1 MRPLLSGHPGGVR
14 LTKHHGLGNDF
25 LVGIDVDVDAA
36 MAAALCDRRR
46 GIGADGLIGFRDGRM
61 TLFNGDGSRA
71 EMSGNGI
78 RCLAQAIARHRGVGE
93 LDEVVETDAGSRRL
107 ALRATPDSATV
118 EVDVDMG
125 EARLLRIEERE
136 AEVDMGNPHLVLLVD
151 DTETIDLVSIGRRH
165 LDVNVEIIAPDGG
178 GGLTLRVHERGA
190 GITQACGTGACAA
203 AAAARKWG
211 LVGDQVT
218 VRMPGGDVVVSLG
231 ESTTTLT
238 GPATHVADIE
248 VPWTRT

>member
-1 MRPLLSGHPGGVR
+1 MRLA
-14 LTKHHGLGNDF
+14 KHHGLGNDF
-25 LVGIDVDVDAA
+25 LVGIDLDVDAG

-46 GIGADGLIGFRDGRM
+46 GIGADGLIGLRDGRM

-78 RCLAQAIARHRGVGE
+78 RCLAQAIARHRGVE
-93 LDEVVETDAGSRRL
+93 HLDEVVETDAGPRRL
-107 ALRATPDSATV
+107 VLRPTDAPATV

-125 EARLLRIEERE
+125 EARLLRIGDRE

-151 DTETIDLVSIGRRH
+151 DTDTVDLVAIGRRH

-190 GITQACGTGACAA
+190 GITEACGTGACAG

-218 VRMPGGDVVVSLG
+218 VRMPGGDVVVGLG

-238 GPATHVADIE
+238 GPATHIADFEVAW
-248 VPWTRT
+248 P